1 MKQRGRGIRRWVV
14 FSRAWRASLGR
25 MLIVSDTT
33 IANARVLKTRALP
46 KKFFGRVQLLPK
58 GAGMRLWLRLIVEMQ
73 LVRYLSALLP
83 FVAIPL
89 MSRDLALPVTQAPL
103 AMLVVIAFVE
113 MKVLRLSKAGRAR
126 AVGEDEAA
134 RRLDALAFRARAALR
149 QIAARHGIAE
159 GELRLVVEQSELAR
173 IAPLT
178 LVSVQCDQPAPR
190 LLSLDAQDRAI
201 LAGLFDAALSER
213 DLLAV
218 NHREDRYIRDIAQ
231 EARAVSAHARLA
243 AVLEKRG
250 AGA

>member
-1 MKQRGRGIRRWVV
+1 
-14 FSRAWRASLGR
+14 
-25 MLIVSDTT
+25 
-33 IANARVLKTRALP
+33 
-46 KKFFGRVQLLPK
+46 
-58 GAGMRLWLRLIVEMQ
+58 
-73 LVRYLSALLP
+73 
-83 FVAIPL
+83 
-89 MSRDLALPVTQAPL
+89 
-103 AMLVVIAFVE
+103 MLVVIALVE

-134 RRLDALAFRARAALR
+134 RRLDTLAFRARAALR
-149 QIAARHGIAE
+149 LIAARQGIAE
-159 GELRLVVEQSELAR
+159 GELRLVIEQSELAR

-178 LVSVQCDQPAPR
+178 LVSVQCAQPAPR
-190 LLSLDAQDRAI
+190 LLSLDMADRAA

-243 AVLEKRG
+243 AALDKRG

>member
-1 MKQRGRGIRRWVV
+1 
-14 FSRAWRASLGR
+14 

-33 IANARVLKTRALP
+33 IANRRVLETRALP
-46 KKFFGRVQLLPK
+46 KKFFGRLQLVPK
-58 GAGMRLWLRLIVEMQ
+58 AAGVGLWLRLIVEMQ

-89 MSRDLALPVTQAPL
+89 LSRDLALPVTQAPL

-113 MKVLRLSKAGRAR
+113 MKVLRLSKAARAR
-126 AVGEDEAA
+126 AVCDDEAA
-134 RRLDALAFRARAALR
+134 RRLDTLAFRARAALR
-149 QIAARHGIAE
+149 LIAARQGIAE
-159 GELRLVVEQSELAR
+159 GELRLVIEQSELAR

-178 LVSVQCDQPAPR
+178 LVSVQCAQPAPQ
-190 LLSLDAQDRAI
+190 LLSLDMADRAA
-201 LAGLFDAALSER
+201 LAGLFDAALSEC

-243 AVLEKRG
+243 AALDKRR

>member
-1 MKQRGRGIRRWVV
+1 M
-14 FSRAWRASLGR
+14 
-25 MLIVSDTT
+25 SDTT
-33 IANARVLKTRALP
+33 IANRRVLETRALP
-46 KKFFGRVQLLPK
+46 KKFFGRVQLVPK
-58 GAGMRLWLRLIVEMQ
+58 AAGVGLWLRLIVEMQ
-73 LVRYLSALLP
+73 LLRYLAALLP

-89 MSRDLALPVTQAPL
+89 LSRDLALPVTQAPL
-103 AMLVVIAFVE
+103 AMLVVIALVE
-113 MKVLRLSKAGRAR
+113 MKVLRLSKAARAR

-134 RRLDALAFRARAALR
+134 RRLDTLAFRARAALR
-149 QIAARHGIAE
+149 LIAARQGIAE
-159 GELRLVVEQSELAR
+159 GELRLVIEQSELAR

-178 LVSVQCDQPAPR
+178 LVSVQCAQPAPR
-190 LLSLDAQDRAI
+190 LLSLDMADRAA

-243 AVLEKRG
+243 AALDKRR

>member
-1 MKQRGRGIRRWVV
+1 
-14 FSRAWRASLGR
+14 

-33 IANARVLKTRALP
+33 ISNRGVLETRSLP
-46 KKFFGRVQLLPK
+46 KKFLGRVQLVPRRG
-58 GAGMRLWLRLIVEMQ
+58 GAGLWLRLIVEMQ

-103 AMLVVIAFVE
+103 AMLIVIAFVE

-126 AVGEDEAA
+126 AVDADEAA
-134 RRLDALAFRARAALR
+134 RRLDTLAFRGRACLR
-149 QIAARHGIAE
+149 RIAARQGIAE

-178 LVSVQCDQPAPR
+178 LVSVQTDRPGPR
-190 LLSLDAQDRAI
+190 LLTLDAGDRAA
-201 LAGLFDAALSER
+201 LADLFAEGLSER

-218 NHREDRYIRDIAQ
+218 NHREDLYIRDIAQ

-243 AVLEKRG
+243 AALEKR
-250 AGA
+250 AAAE

>member
-1 MKQRGRGIRRWVV
+1 M
-14 FSRAWRASLGR
+14 
-25 MLIVSDTT
+25 SDTT
-33 IANARVLKTRALP
+33 IANRRVLETRALP
-46 KKFFGRVQLLPK
+46 KKFFGRVQLVPK
-58 GAGMRLWLRLIVEMQ
+58 AAGVGLWLRLLVEMQ
-73 LVRYLSALLP
+73 LLRYLAALLP

-89 MSRDLALPVTQAPL
+89 LSRDLALPVTQAPL
-103 AMLVVIAFVE
+103 AMLVVIALVE

-126 AVGEDEAA
+126 AVAEDEAA
-134 RRLDALAFRARAALR
+134 RRLDTLAFRARAALR
-149 QIAARHGIAE
+149 LIAARQGIAE
-159 GELRLVVEQSELAR
+159 GELRLVIEQSELAR

-178 LVSVQCDQPAPR
+178 LVSVQCAQPAPR
-190 LLSLDAQDRAI
+190 LLSLDAGDRAA

-243 AVLEKRG
+243 AALDKRR